1 MFEIIFPYIALV
13 LAQIGLNGKQF
24 SMKKCGAIAPG
35 PFNSICINTMRSA
48 ICIIVSLIIWLI
60 ADGSATTPFGHFI
73 IVISAIGT
81 AINLFTWIL
90 SSRLI
95 SLTLLE
101 SLMILGKLIVP
112 LILAPF
118 MFGEGPVTPIQWIAC
133 ALIVVAVILFVDF
146 NSAQK
151 KNGSLIKKI
160 LLVGLCVI
168 SLTVSV
174 LFKKYYMVKIQSQS
188 LGSVEYFTFINFAV
202 VILTFAILFP
212 IYYNRESVKL
222 KAEGIAS
229 KPELP
234 YKKVWFFVLI
244 AAASLYLNELFTVY
258 ANELPAAIYSP
269 LSNGLNIACT
279 FLLDVIVFKDKI
291 TVKKIIGVGVVI
303 AAIILLNL

>member
-1 MFEIIFPYIALV
+1 MFETIFPFIAILI
-13 LAQIGLNGKQF
+13 AQIGLNGKQY

-48 ICIIVSLIIWLI
+48 ICLIVSVIIWLI
-60 ADGSATTPFGHFI
+60 VDGKATTPFGHLI
-73 IVISAIGT
+73 IIISAIGT
-81 AINLFTWIL
+81 AVNLFTWIL

-118 MFGEGPVTPIQWIAC
+118 MFGEAPVTAIQWVAC
-133 ALIVVAVILFVDF
+133 GLIVVAVILFIDF
-146 NSAQK
+146 NSSQK
-151 KNGSLIKKI
+151 KNGSLIKKF
-160 LLVGLCVI
+160 LLVGVCVI

-174 LFKKYYMVKIQSQS
+174 IFKKYYMVKIQSQS

-212 IYYNRESVKL
+212 LYYHKESVKL
-222 KAEGIAS
+222 KADGIS
-229 KPELP
+229 SRLELP
-234 YKKVWFFVLI
+234 YKKVWLYIVI
-244 AAASLYLNELFTVY
+244 AAASLYLFELFTVY
-258 ANELPAAIYSP
+258 ANELDVAIYAP

-279 FLLDVIVFKDKI
+279 FLLDIIVFKDKI
-291 TVKKIIGVGVVI
+291 TVKKIIGVVVVI
-303 AAIILLNL
+303 AAIILLNF